1 MKALNGY
8 DISKLWEMFAV
19 GDSQISSR
27 GKKKGQKRKVKV
39 NKIQT
44 EENIMMPD
52 TIVSHMYSVKKM
64 KWSAAAMTV
73 SRREL
78 RGGRC

>member
-39 NKIQT
+39 NKIKT
-44 EENIMMPD
+44 EENKD
-52 TIVSHMYSVKKM
+52 KKLHTGRLQFM
-64 KWSAAAMTV
+64 SEKLPCRQN
-73 SRREL
+73 SRKNRILWNGSE
-78 RGGRC
+78 G

>member
-19 GDSQISSR
+19 GDSQISRR

-44 EENIMMPD
+44 EENKD
-52 TIVSHMYSVKKM
+52 KTN
-64 KWSAAAMTV
+64 
-73 SRREL
+73 
-78 RGGRC
+78 

>member
-1 MKALNGY
+1 MKTLNGY

-44 EENIMMPD
+44 EENKD
-52 TIVSHMYSVKKM
+52 KT
-64 KWSAAAMTV
+64 
-73 SRREL
+73 L
-78 RGGRC
+78 RGNDKTYWQIAVYVREIAM